1 MTDNLDKYQRHR
13 AKKKQLGYNKTAVW
27 VPSGDEE
34 QIKEL
39 ARKLRERYERK
50 GEEKGDD

>member
-1 MTDNLDKYQRHR
+1 MTKPMDKYQRHR
-13 AKKKQLGYNKTAVW
+13 MKKKANGYNKTAVW
-27 VPSGDEE
+27 VPSGTEE

-50 GEEKGDD
+50 GEESGDV